1 MHILANYTGVQD
13 ENVDKVIK
21 KIMIIANE
29 DIYNYLVEEKKV
41 AFETKKV
48 ILQRGGMIKNMSWK
62 YRYVMDCIMR
72 IAFQHRFPL

>member
-1 MHILANYTGVQD
+1 MANYTGVQD

-41 AFETKKV
+41 AFETKKLSCKGAV
-48 ILQRGGMIKNMSWK
+48 
-62 YRYVMDCIMR
+62 
-72 IAFQHRFPL
+72 